1 MRRLD
6 EPTVPGRV
14 LDDTDLRELYAYPP
28 ELTTPWLRVNFVS
41 SLDGAVAVDG
51 RSGGL
56 GTPADKNV
64 FGLLRELADVI
75 LVGAGTARTEN
86 YGGARTSEAL
96 RERRAAAGLSAV
108 PPIAVVTA
116 SGNLDPGMRLF
127 TDTSVPPIVFT
138 SGAVPEKKRRVLAD
152 AGADVRVIA
161 DDDIGGEA
169 LVAAVA
175 RAGWSRVL
183 CEGGPRLFGRM
194 IADGVVDDL
203 CLTWAPVL
211 AAGSADRIAHSP
223 ASTVT
228 AMRRTHLV
236 CDDDGTILTRWVRD
250 TGAAQ

>member
-6 EPTVPGRV
+6 EPTVPGRI
-14 LDDTDLRELYAYPP
+14 LDDSDLRELYAYPP

-56 GTPADKNV
+56 GTPADKQV

-96 RERRAAAGLSAV
+96 RERRAAAGLSPV

-127 TDTSVPPIVFT
+127 TDTVVPPIVFT
-138 SGAVPEKKRRVLAD
+138 SARCPRRSVAHLPMPVQTYASSPTTTSVAKPLSPPWPEQGGSGFCVREVP
-152 AGADVRVIA
+152 GCSDV
-161 DDDIGGEA
+161 
-169 LVAAVA
+169 
-175 RAGWSRVL
+175 
-183 CEGGPRLFGRM
+183 
-194 IADGVVDDL
+194 
-203 CLTWAPVL
+203 
-211 AAGSADRIAHSP
+211 
-223 ASTVT
+223 
-228 AMRRTHLV
+228 
-236 CDDDGTILTRWVRD
+236 
-250 TGAAQ
+250 

>member
-6 EPTVPGRV
+6 DPTVPGQV
-14 LDDTDLRELYAYPP
+14 LGGSDLHELYAYPP
-28 ELTTPWLRVNFVS
+28 DLTEPWVRTNFVS

-56 GTPADKNV
+56 GTPADKVV

-75 LVGAGTARTEN
+75 VVGAGTARTEN
-86 YGGARTSEAL
+86 YGGARTSNSL
-96 RERRAAAGLSAV
+96 RERRTAAGLSAV

-127 TDTSVPPIVFT
+127 TDTVVPPVVFT
-138 SGAVPEKKRRVLAD
+138 SGAVPEEKRRTLAD

-161 DDDIGGEA
+161 DGDIGGEA
-169 LVAAVA
+169 IVAAVA
-175 RAGWSRVL
+175 RAGWNRVL

-203 CLTWAPVL
+203 CLTWAPLL

-223 ASTVT
+223 ASAVT
-228 AMRRTHLV
+228 EMRRTHLV
-236 CDDDGTILTRWVRD
+236 CDHDGTILTRWVRD
-250 TGAAQ
+250 TATD

>member
-6 EPTVPGRV
+6 DPSTPTQL
-14 LDDTDLRELYAYPP
+14 LDDADLRELYAYPTD
-28 ELTTPWLRVNFVS
+28 LTQPWMRVNFVS

-56 GTPADKNV
+56 GTPADKKV

-127 TDTSVPPIVFT
+127 TDTTVPPIVFT
-138 SGAVPEKKRRVLAD
+138 SGAVSEGKRRSLAD

-161 DDDIGGEA
+161 DDDIGGDA
-169 LVAAVA
+169 LVAALA
-175 RAGWSRVL
+175 EGGWNRGL

-194 IADGVVDDL
+194 IADSVVDDL
-203 CLTWAPVL
+203 CLTFTPVL

-223 ASTVT
+223 ASAVT

-250 TGAAQ
+250 SPAE

>member
-1 MRRLD
+1 MQRLD
-6 EPTVPGRV
+6 DPSTPTQL
-14 LDDTDLRELYAYPP
+14 LDDADLRELYAYPRD
-28 ELTTPWLRVNFVS
+28 LTQPWMRVNFVS

-56 GTPADKNV
+56 GTPADKLV
-64 FGLLRELADVI
+64 FGMLRELADVI

-127 TDTSVPPIVFT
+127 TDTTVPPIVFT
-138 SGAVPEKKRRVLAD
+138 SSAVSEKKRRSLAD

-161 DDDIGGEA
+161 ADDISGDA
-169 LVAAVA
+169 LVAASTE
-175 RAGWSRVL
+175 AGWNRIL

-194 IADGVVDDL
+194 IADNVVDDL
-203 CLTWAPVL
+203 CLTFTPVL

-223 ASTVT
+223 ASAVT
-228 AMRRTHLV
+228 AMRRAHLV

-250 TGAAQ
+250 SPAG